1 MGWERVKIGNDHI
14 VDEGGDGAWMGIDWE
29 MTDVEREIVMSWLIV
44 LEMVWYLG

>member
-1 MGWERVKIGNDHI
+1 
-14 VDEGGDGAWMGIDWE
+14 MGIDWE